1 MYLASFVLRLL
12 VYLKGQ
18 VFCLDIQASTPE
30 CYYYTQAKRLEWH
43 PEDPQF
49 MAEVLFAVTSMLS
62 FTRLAYIL
70 PAHETLGTLQI
81 SIGKMID
88 DMIRFMFI
96 MMIILTAFLCGM
108 NNIYVHY
115 QESERLGSFNETFKF
130 LFWTM
135 MGMEEHKAV
144 DMPQFFVAELVGRV
158 LYGIFTI
165 VMVVVLLNMLIA
177 MITNSFQKI
186 ENDADV
192 EWKFARSKLYLSFFR
207 EGLTLPV
214 PFNIIPT
221 PKSIFYA
228 IRGCFRFMCC
238 CKPKKSQKYPPIN
251 TISNPSVEEGGGRTE
266 PRLSYQ
272 RQVLKALV
280 QRYIDTARRELEES
294 RRKDLGN
301 RLTELNKSV
310 LRLHTEMKHLRQ
322 SVATSGVASNPMDGA
337 SVLRKYIMKV
347 RNSFQSYEPEAG
359 GDGQGSPVEV
369 VVHQDVPLVMEGALP
384 LLREK
389 QGEAEGQAEG
399 EAGGQAEGEAG
410 VEVEEEVVD
419 MMGAEEE
426 EEAEP
431 VIPQYEPQE
440 ETEDRAGQAP
450 ES

>member
-1 MYLASFVLRLL
+1 IVILSMYLASFVLRLL

-18 VFCLDIQASTPE
+18 GPKETGAFSGERPRGPRRCLGEEKVEGRAPP
-30 CYYYTQAKRLEWH
+30 LG
-43 PEDPQF
+43 
-49 MAEVLFAVTSMLS
+49 LTSSWLLS
-62 FTRLAYIL
+62 
-70 PAHETLGTLQI
+70 
-81 SIGKMID
+81 
-88 DMIRFMFI
+88 RFMFI

-115 QESERLGSFNETFKF
+115 QESERLGSFNETFQF

-135 MGMEEHKAV
+135 MGMEEHKVV
-144 DMPQFFVAELVGRV
+144 DMPQYFMAELVGRV
-158 LYGIFTI
+158 LYGVFTI
-165 VMVVVLLNMLIA
+165 VMVIVLLNMLIA

-221 PKSIFYA
+221 PKSTFYA
-228 IRGCFRFMCC
+228 IRGFFRFLCC
-238 CKPKKSQKYPPIN
+238 HKSKKSQKYPPIN
-251 TISNPSVEEGGGRTE
+251 TISNPSVEEGGTRTE
-266 PRLSYQ
+266 TRLSYQ

-322 SVATSGVASNPMDGA
+322 SVATSGVGNNPLDGA

-347 RNSFQSYEPEAG
+347 RDSFQNYEPETG
-359 GDGQGSPVEV
+359 NESQGSPVEV
-369 VVHQDVPLVMEGALP
+369 VVPPALGISHPL
-384 LLREK
+384 
-389 QGEAEGQAEG
+389 
-399 EAGGQAEGEAG
+399 GGQSRPLPRGFPG
-410 VEVEEEVVD
+410 GWG
-419 MMGAEEE
+419 GAQKGRVPFW
-426 EEAEP
+426 ATLGRLRRP
-431 VIPQYEPQE
+431 VLP
-440 ETEDRAGQAP
+440 
-450 ES
+450 